1 MGGDDPGIEMA
12 VTTDFETGGL
22 IEKLQAAFGQL
33 MHPVVAFVLLSGV
46 LGASVCIITPPLRGP
61 DEAAH
66 FLRAYAIAG
75 GEILPSSVDDEN
87 HKGTW
92 LSAGIHRDFEF
103 FETERYS
110 FAERKFGYRDIFSEY
125 SHQQPPAPD
134 GPPVFEAYSGSEGY
148 TPIPYLPYVLAAV
161 VARAMHLDFLGTLYL
176 MRFVGLLLLTAA
188 AAWAIALM
196 PYLRWAFVGIAML
209 PAALYARAVV
219 SADGM
224 ALVSAMMVV
233 ALSLRSTCR
242 DDTVPILRQAIWMA
256 MCVLSKP
263 PQIVFTLFPL
273 IRHPLRELPR
283 NWRVLAL
290 IILPGSIAAFAWF
303 ALTGGDVAA
312 WRMVDG
318 THSLEQFGV
327 VWKLRFMLAHPL
339 HFPAA
344 ALTNFRDSLELWKQ
358 LIGVLAWLDTP
369 LRPWAYPALT
379 ALLLLSCIEPAD
391 ADPFLRRR
399 ILAAAVATIF
409 CYWLALTLIFFL
421 VWTPIDS
428 PDISGLQGRYFIVVL
443 PLVAVAIAAALRRGL
458 GDRTRA
464 TAAILTVLL
473 SWSASVEAILRTD
486 WKL

>member
-1 MGGDDPGIEMA
+1 MGGEGSGIEMA
-12 VTTDFETGGL
+12 VTTDFETGVL
-22 IEKLQAAFGQL
+22 IDKFRAALGQL
-33 MHPVVAFVLLSGV
+33 MQPVVAFVLLSGI
-46 LGASVCIITPPLRGP
+46 LGSSICIITPPLRGP

-75 GEILPSSVDDEN
+75 GEIIPSAVDEEN

-92 LSAGIHRDFEF
+92 LPAGIHRDFEY

-110 FAERKFGYRDIFSEY
+110 FGDRKFGYRDIFAEY
-125 SHQQPPAPD
+125 ERRHSPSRE

-161 VARAMHLDFLGTLYL
+161 FARAMDLDFLGTLYL
-176 MRFVGLLLLTAA
+176 MRFFGLFALTAA

-219 SADGM
+219 SADGV

-233 ALSLRSTCR
+233 ALCLRSTRR
-242 DDTVPILRQAIWMA
+242 DDTVHVPRQAVWMA
-256 MCVLSKP
+256 ICVLSKP
-263 PQIVFTLFPL
+263 PQIVFTLFSL
-273 IRHPLRELPR
+273 IRRPLRELLR
-283 NWRVLAL
+283 DWRVLAL
-290 IILPGSIAAFAWF
+290 VILPGCIVAFAWF
-303 ALTGGDVAA
+303 AVTGGDVAA

-318 THSLEQFGV
+318 THGPEQFGV
-327 VWKLRFMLAHPL
+327 VWKLRFMIAHPL

-344 ALTNFRDSLELWKQ
+344 ALTNFRDSVELWKQ

-369 LRPWAYPALT
+369 LRSWAYPALT
-379 ALLLLSCIEPAD
+379 ALLLISCIEPTD
-391 ADPFLRRR
+391 ADPPLRRR
-399 ILAAAVATIF
+399 ILTAAVATIF
-409 CYWLALTLIFFL
+409 FYWLALTLIFFL
-421 VWTPIDS
+421 VWTPVDS
-428 PDISGLQGRYFIVVL
+428 PDIAGLQGRYFIVVL
-443 PLVAVAIAAALRRGL
+443 PLVAVAIAAALSRGL
-458 GDRTRA
+458 SDRTRT
-464 TAAILTVLL
+464 TAAILSALL